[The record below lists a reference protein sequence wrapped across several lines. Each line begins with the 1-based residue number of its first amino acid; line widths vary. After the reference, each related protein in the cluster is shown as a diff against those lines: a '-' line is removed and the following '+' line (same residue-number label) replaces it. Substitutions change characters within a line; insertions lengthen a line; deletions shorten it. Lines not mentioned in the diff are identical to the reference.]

1 MCPLC
6 IATAALAI
14 VGTTSAGGLVPL
26 AVNKLFRAQDG
37 AKNNPELESPELKS
51 KENRS

>member
-6 IATAALAI
+6 IATAALMV
-14 VGTTSAGGLVPL
+14 VGTASTGGLATL
-26 AVNKLFRAQDG
+26 AMNKLFRAQN
-37 AKNNPELESPELKS
+37 AAEKNNSELKS